1 MVFLLRNVVQLV
13 TVNNMKELTIQGKTI
28 TIYPASSPGAP
39 RVWLNVYDGRGL
51 DVHER
56 LKELVAPDHTLIAV
70 GGIDYD
76 NDLSPWP
83 APAVFR
89 GQEDFAGRADSY
101 LKLLTERIMP
111 QVSEEML
118 AESGVRSAFDALAGY
133 SMGGLFALYA
143 MMKTGVFTRFVSAS
157 GSLWYPGFL
166 EKLAETE
173 LPSRPGAVYLSL
185 GGKEAKTNNPVMSQ
199 VETRTRA
206 VRDLLA
212 ERGVP
217 VTLEMN
223 PGNHF
228 REPDLRTAKGI
239 SWILEH

>member
-1 MVFLLRNVVQLV
+1 
-13 TVNNMKELTIQGKTI
+13 MKELTIQGKTI

-56 LKELVAPDHTLIAV
+56 LKELRAPEHTLIAV

-89 GQEDFAGRADSY
+89 GQEDFAGGADSY
-101 LKLLTERIMP
+101 LELLTGSIMP

-118 AESGVRSAFDALAGY
+118 AESGVRPAFDTLAGY

-166 EKLAETE
+166 EKLKETE
-173 LPSRPGAVYLSL
+173 LPARPDAVYISL

-199 VETRTRA
+199 VEIRTRA

-212 ERGVP
+212 ERGVT